1 MATTT
6 DAAGNS
12 SSDATT
18 DELTIDTIAPTV
30 PTVDPLVT
38 NDNTPTI
45 TGTADSADDLVVVV
59 DGVTY
64 TEGDGNLTDDGD
76 NTWTLVIPTPLA
88 DGTYDVMATAT
99 DAAGNSSSDATTD
112 ELTIDIMGPTVPTVD
127 PLVTNDNTP
136 TITGT
141 ADSADDLVVVVD
153 GATYTEG
160 DGNLTDNGDNTW
172 TLVIPTPL
180 ADGTYDVMAT
190 ATDAAGNSS
199 SDATT
204 DELTI
209 DTMAPTV
216 PTVDFLTTNDNTPT
230 ITGTADSADDLVVV
244 VDGVT
249 YTEGDGNL
257 TDNGDNTWT
266 LVIPT
271 PLADGTYDV
280 MVTATDAAGNTSMDA
295 TVDELTIDT
304 IAPTVPTVDFLTT
317 NDNTPTITGTA
328 DSANDLVVVVDGVT
342 YTEGDGNLTDNG
354 DNTWTLVIPTPLAD
368 GTYDVM
374 VTATDAA
381 GNTSMDATVDELT
394 IDTIAPTVPTVDFL
408 TTNDNTPTITG
419 TADSANDLVVVVDGV
434 TYTEGDGNLTDNGDN
449 TWILVIPTPL
459 ADGTYDVMA
468 TTTDAAGN
476 SSSDATTDE
485 LTIDTM
491 APTVPTVDFLTTN
504 DNTPT
509 ITGTADSA
517 DDLVIVVDGVTYTEG
532 DGNLTDNGDNTW
544 TLIIP
549 TPLADGTYDVMV
561 TATDAAGN
569 SSSDATT
576 DELTIQSAIAT
587 GNPQQTF
594 CVSEAA
600 TIANLELD
608 QDTVIWYD
616 ASTGGNFLAEDTL
629 LEDGKTYYAAL
640 VVLGTEV
647 DTRFAVSVSLTNPV
661 APTISASTD
670 IPCLGV
676 EVTYT
681 TQSGMNNYNWQV
693 PASGN
698 VISGGSATDNFVVV
712 VWDIPGTES
721 VSVNYEAS
729 TGCISDTPASIEVSP
744 VACSDLIITKTVDN
758 DVPAIGEIV
767 VYTVTIQN
775 TGSVNISLIE
785 VEDKLP
791 SDLELVSFQT
801 SVGAYNSVTGIWS
814 IPELEANDSAVLT
827 VSARVLDGENYLN
840 RASIINSYP
849 LDLDTNNNIDEVTLT
864 PDCLMVF
871 NEFSPN
877 GDGINDLF
885 KIRCLEQYPENTL
898 MIFNRVGQKVYS
910 SVNYENDWDGVA
922 NVTTGFNSTKGLP
935 SGTYY
940 YVLEINAGRTLKGWL
955 YIAN

>member
-1 MATTT
+1 
-6 DAAGNS
+6 
-12 SSDATT
+12 
-18 DELTIDTIAPTV
+18 
-30 PTVDPLVT
+30 
-38 NDNTPTI
+38 
-45 TGTADSADDLVVVV
+45 
-59 DGVTY
+59 
-64 TEGDGNLTDDGD
+64 
-76 NTWTLVIPTPLA
+76 
-88 DGTYDVMATAT
+88 
-99 DAAGNSSSDATTD
+99 
-112 ELTIDIMGPTVPTVD
+112 
-127 PLVTNDNTP
+127 
-136 TITGT
+136 
-141 ADSADDLVVVVD
+141 
-153 GATYTEG
+153 
-160 DGNLTDNGDNTW
+160 
-172 TLVIPTPL
+172 
-180 ADGTYDVMAT
+180 
-190 ATDAAGNSS
+190 
-199 SDATT
+199 
-204 DELTI
+204 
-209 DTMAPTV
+209 
-216 PTVDFLTTNDNTPT
+216 
-230 ITGTADSADDLVVV
+230 
-244 VDGVT
+244 
-249 YTEGDGNL
+249 
-257 TDNGDNTWT
+257 
-266 LVIPT
+266 
-271 PLADGTYDV
+271 
-280 MVTATDAAGNTSMDA
+280 
-295 TVDELTIDT
+295 
-304 IAPTVPTVDFLTT
+304 
-317 NDNTPTITGTA
+317 
-328 DSANDLVVVVDGVT
+328 
-342 YTEGDGNLTDNG
+342 
-354 DNTWTLVIPTPLAD
+354 
-368 GTYDVM
+368 M